1 MDRTLDGFTGNEF
14 IEDEFPQ
21 GNVPGELGPGRSDR
35 HPDFQKLLGPRAWEK
50 LPAAVR
56 TRFAADA
63 HDSADTVY
71 EGSMRVSASFA
82 GRVMAHVCRLIG
94 TPVVPYVGQE
104 IPVRV
109 RVFNGKHGVVWERRY
124 EFPGRPASVV
134 RSTKQLDDD
143 GMLVEALNA
152 GLHMRLRVFEE
163 DGALHFVSTGYFL
176 LALQEGSFAARLI
189 RALYPLNAFFRLGA
203 VRVDLPRWFLPGIT
217 HVVHEDLGNGLF
229 RFLMRTEHSHFGEM
243 FLQDGVFR

>member
-1 MDRTLDGFTGNEF
+1 MDRTLNGFTGNGF

-163 DGALHFVSTGYFL
+163 DGALHFVSTRY
-176 LALQEGSFAARLI
+176 
-189 RALYPLNAFFRLGA
+189 FFRLGP

-217 HVVHEDLGNGLF
+217 HVVHEDLGNGQF
-229 RFLMRTEHSHFGEM
+229 RFLMRTEHSQFGEM